1 MAMKILK
8 DDVVNKQ
15 WLIAQME
22 SMEAQMWQLQLVDV
36 GNKNVMGICYDTGYI
51 KGLIDLKAIIENT
64 TKKQDKEEF
73 DSEDE
78 EDDEDE

>member
-1 MAMKILK
+1 MAIKILK

-22 SMEAQMWQLQLVDV
+22 SMETQMRQLQLVDV
-36 GNKNVMGICYDTGYI
+36 GNKNAMGICYDTGYI
-51 KGLIDLKAIIENT
+51 NGLIDLRAIIENA

-73 DSEDE
+73 DNEDE
-78 EDDEDE
+78 EDYKDE